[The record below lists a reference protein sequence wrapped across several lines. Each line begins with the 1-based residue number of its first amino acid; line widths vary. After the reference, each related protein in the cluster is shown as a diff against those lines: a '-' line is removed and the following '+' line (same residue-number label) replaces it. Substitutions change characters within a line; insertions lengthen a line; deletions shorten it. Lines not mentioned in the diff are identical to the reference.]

1 MLYFLLRHLLLGHAG
16 TINSLMSANDRPL
29 TDYLHLITGACS
41 YGVPEAALQDAVDSV
56 SSMQVWSETS
66 FNTDQ
71 PVADALV
78 HEVFNNVIF
87 SLVRRYGEKPK

>member
-1 MLYFLLRHLLLGHAG
+1 M
-16 TINSLMSANDRPL
+16 NDRPL
-29 TDYLHLITGACS
+29 TDYLRLITGACS

-56 SSMQVWSETS
+56 SSMQLWSKVC

-71 PVADALV
+71 PVEGVLV

-87 SLVRRYGEKPK
+87 SLVQRYGEKPK